1 MIYLNGAKYKS
12 YKTVN
17 YFYLYISLLYASIYV
32 SLAIIVYRI

>member
-17 YFYLYISLLYASIYV
+17 YFYLYINFLYASVHV
-32 SLAIIVYRI
+32 SLAVIVYRI